1 MKTLTQSAF
10 VMGALLYAFTAENSA
25 KKRKYLKG
33 RKRGEER
40 KEKKG
45 LGNKHDVS

>member
-25 KKRKYLKG
+25 K
-33 RKRGEER
+33 
-40 KEKKG
+40 
-45 LGNKHDVS
+45 NQNI